1 MQAIL
6 SSFRAQKRKFS
17 LACVFA
23 LAVAMTACAT
33 VKPVDSTIVT
43 SLAQLKTQI
52 PNLYAQFLQDPVP
65 TQAIDDVRTQLT
77 IIKSRSDAR
86 EGKTSKFSDA
96 VAAIQDTFE
105 LQVAAR
111 QKAIWK
117 QVDVDDYGKSI
128 VAMVQAALDLE
139 NQRPNN

>member
-1 MQAIL
+1 MQTALIAPRNHFGKMAYAL
-6 SSFRAQKRKFS
+6 ALAFVMA
-17 LACVFA
+17 ACV
-23 LAVAMTACAT
+23 T

-52 PNLYAQFLQDPVP
+52 PNLYTQFLQDPMP

-86 EGKTSKFSDA
+86 EGKDSRFSDA
-96 VAAIQDTFE
+96 VATIQATFE
-105 LQVAAR
+105 SHVALR
-111 QKAIWK
+111 QKAVWK

-128 VAMVQAALDLE
+128 TNMIQIALDVE
-139 NQRPNN
+139 NQRPAN